1 MKRILWLA
9 AVGLFGIGLA
19 QGVRSLGMGG
29 VALPGPAHAGAN
41 PAYAAFP
48 DTWGKE
54 GT

>member
-1 MKRILWLA
+1 MKKTLCFIVA
-9 AVGLFGIGLA
+9 GLLSLGLA

-48 DTWGKE
+48 DTWG
-54 GT
+54 